1 MNAVLRPIAPYT
13 SAATGPSPVRFAV
26 WRDVAAAQADWRAL
40 ESQDSLLSP
49 YQRYDFLEPWSRH
62 RGPESGLSPFLLVG
76 YDAADAPVML
86 LPLGERHAGPLR
98 VVHFPGGRHAN
109 FNMAL
114 WRRDAATAVTQ
125 ADLGAMRDAIAA
137 AGIDLIALTNQP
149 QRWGGL
155 ANPLALWPHQES
167 PSAGAVG
174 ALSADFAAL
183 QAERLAQPARKK
195 LRKKE
200 RTLGEHGTLLVR
212 RAETDTEARAFLDA
226 FFTQKA
232 ERMGKLGI
240 PDAFAAPGTREFI
253 AELATAR
260 PNGRLPILETYALRV
275 GDEIVATMAGLVE
288 GQRFSALFNSITSG
302 PLSHESPG
310 DVLLTHVVRLCCER
324 GLTQFDLGVGEAAYK
339 RFYCNET
346 EPLFD
351 TFLALTPL
359 GRLGAAGIR
368 TAQDAKRL
376 VKHSPMLWQAVQSLR
391 KLRAQ
396 FTQR

>member
-1 MNAVLRPIAPYT
+1 M
-13 SAATGPSPVRFAV
+13 RFAV
-26 WRDVAAAQADWRAL
+26 RRDVAAVQADWRAL
-40 ESQDSLLSP
+40 ESQNSLLSP
-49 YQRYDFLEPWSRH
+49 YQRYDFLEPWFRH
-62 RGPESGLSPFLLVG
+62 RGAEGLSPFLLIG
-76 YDAADAPVML
+76 YDTADAPAML
-86 LPLGERHAGPLR
+86 LPLSERHIGPLR
-98 VVHFPGGRHAN
+98 VVQFPGGRHAN

-114 WRRDAATAVTQ
+114 WRREAATAVTQ
-125 ADLGAMRDAIAA
+125 AHLAAMRDAIAA

-149 QRWGGL
+149 LRWDGL

-174 ALSADFAAL
+174 ELVADFTAL
-183 QAERLAQPARKK
+183 QAERLGQPARKK

-200 RTLGEHGTLLVR
+200 RTLAKHGTLLVR
-212 RAETDTEARAFLDA
+212 RAGTDTQARAFLDA
-226 FFTQKA
+226 FFAQKA

-240 PDAFAAPGTREFI
+240 PDAFAAPGTREFV

-260 PNGRLPILETYALRV
+260 PNGRFPILEIYALCV
-275 GDEIVATMAGLVE
+275 GDEIVATMAGLVQ
-288 GQRFSALFNSITSG
+288 GHRFSALFNSITSG
-302 PLSHESPG
+302 PLAHESPG
-310 DVLLTHVVRLCCER
+310 DVLLSHVVRQCCAR

-376 VKHSPMLWQAVQSLR
+376 VKHSPMLWHAVQSLR

-396 FTQR
+396 FTRR

>member
-1 MNAVLRPIAPYT
+1 MNAVLRPIAPYA
-13 SAATGPSPVRFAV
+13 SAGARPAPVRFAV
-26 WRDVAAAQADWRAL
+26 WRDFAAAEADWRVL
-40 ESQDSLLSP
+40 ESQDTLLSP
-49 YQRYDFLEPWSRH
+49 YQRYDFLEPWHRH
-62 RGPESGLSPFLLVG
+62 RGPECGQSPFLLVG
-76 YDAADAPVML
+76 YDTHDAPVML
-86 LPLGERHAGPLR
+86 LPLGKRHTGPLR
-98 VVHFPGGRHAN
+98 VVQFLGGRHAN

-114 WRRDAATAVTQ
+114 WRRDAAPVVTE

-137 AGIDLIALTNQP
+137 AGVDLIALTNQP

-167 PSAGAVG
+167 PSSGAVG

-200 RTLGEHGTLLVR
+200 RTLAEHGTLQVR
-212 RAETDTEARAFLDA
+212 RAETDTDARAFLDA

-232 ERMGKLGI
+232 ERMGSLGI

-260 PNGRLPILETYALRV
+260 PNDRQPILETYALCV
-275 GDEIVATMAGLVE
+275 GGEIVATMAGLVE
-288 GQRFSALFNSITSG
+288 GTRFSALFNSITSG
-302 PLSHESPG
+302 PLAHESPG
-310 DVLLTHVVRLCCER
+310 DVLLTHVVRQCCER
-324 GLTQFDLGVGEAAYK
+324 GLAQFDLGVGEAAYK
-339 RFYCNET
+339 RFYCNES

>member
-1 MNAVLRPIAPYT
+1 
-13 SAATGPSPVRFAV
+13 
-26 WRDVAAAQADWRAL
+26 
-40 ESQDSLLSP
+40 
-49 YQRYDFLEPWSRH
+49 
-62 RGPESGLSPFLLVG
+62 
-76 YDAADAPVML
+76 
-86 LPLGERHAGPLR
+86 
-98 VVHFPGGRHAN
+98 
-109 FNMAL
+109 
-114 WRRDAATAVTQ
+114 
-125 ADLGAMRDAIAA
+125 MRDAIAA
-137 AGIDLIALTNQP
+137 AGVDLIALTNQP

-167 PSAGAVG
+167 PSSGAVG

-200 RTLGEHGTLLVR
+200 RTLAEHGTLQVR
-212 RAETDTEARAFLDA
+212 RAETDTDARAFLDA

-232 ERMGKLGI
+232 ERMGSLGI

-260 PNGRLPILETYALRV
+260 PNDRQPILETYALCV
-275 GDEIVATMAGLVE
+275 GGEIVATMAGLVE
-288 GQRFSALFNSITSG
+288 GKRFSALFNSITSG
-302 PLSHESPG
+302 PLAHESPG

-339 RFYCNET
+339 RFYCNEN

-376 VKHSPMLWQAVQSLR
+376 VKHSPVLWQAVQSWR

-396 FTQR
+396 LTHR

>member
-1 MNAVLRPIAPYT
+1 MNAVLRPITSYATASAPL
-13 SAATGPSPVRFAV
+13 PVRFKVA
-26 WRDVAAAQADWRAL
+26 RDFAAAEADWRAL

-49 YQRYDFLEPWSRH
+49 YQRYDFLEPWQRH
-62 RGPESGLSPFLLVG
+62 RGAESGLTPFLLTG
-76 YDAADAPVML
+76 YDAQGVAVML

-98 VVHFPGGRHAN
+98 VVQFLGDRHAN

-114 WRRDAATAVTQ
+114 WRRDAALAATT
-125 ADLGAMRDAIAA
+125 ADLTAMRDAVAG
-137 AGIDLIALTNQP
+137 AGIDLISLTNQP
-149 QRWGGL
+149 LRWNGF

-174 ALSADFAAL
+174 ELSADFAAL

-195 LRKKE
+195 LKKKE
-200 RTLGEHGTLLVR
+200 RTLGEHGTLQIR
-212 RAETDTEARAFLDA
+212 RAETADEARAFLAA
-226 FFTQKA
+226 FFAQKA

-240 PDAFAAPGTREFI
+240 PDAFAATGTHDFI

-260 PNGRLPILETYALRV
+260 PTGQQPILEVYALRV

-288 GQRFSALFNSITSG
+288 GERFSALFNSITSG

-310 DVLLTHVVRLCCER
+310 DVLLTHVVKQSCER
-324 GLTQFDLGVGEAAYK
+324 GLARFDLGVGEAAYK
-339 RFYCNET
+339 RFYCNEI

-396 FTQR
+396 LTQR

>member
-1 MNAVLRPIAPYT
+1 MIP
-13 SAATGPSPVRFAV
+13 SAGPVRFAV
-26 WRDVAAAQADWRAL
+26 SRNVAAVQADWRAL

-49 YQRYDFLEPWSRH
+49 YQRYDFLEPWFRH
-62 RGPESGLSPFLLVG
+62 RGAEGLSPFLLIG
-76 YDAADAPVML
+76 YDTADAPAML
-86 LPLGERHAGPLR
+86 LPLGERHIGPLR
-98 VVHFPGGRHAN
+98 VVQFPGGRHAN

-114 WRRDAATAVTQ
+114 WRRDTATAVTQ
-125 ADLGAMRDAIAA
+125 ADLAAMRDAIAA

-149 QRWGGL
+149 LRWDGL
-155 ANPLALWPHQES
+155 DNPLALWPHQES

-174 ALSADFAAL
+174 ALMADFTAL

-212 RAETDTEARAFLDA
+212 RAETDTQARAFLDA
-226 FFTQKA
+226 FFAQKA

-240 PDAFAAPGTREFI
+240 PDAFAAPGTREFV

-260 PNGRLPILETYALRV
+260 PNGPLPILETYALCV

-302 PLSHESPG
+302 PLAHESPG
-310 DVLLTHVVRLCCER
+310 DVLLSHVVRQCCER

-351 TFLALTPL
+351 TFLPLTPR

-376 VKHSPMLWQAVQSLR
+376 VKHSPMLWNAVQSLR